1 MQLDTSITLKNSTIT
16 LDGTTGSRFTGSY
29 DTCTISDFDGT
40 DANSDYNTGIKLNNC
55 NVSKCNFFP
64 SKDTIMTNNTFNTFR
79 VRLDNGSLVFTGND
93 IQSNPKNTSM
103 PIVQLNGGKS
113 ATIKK
118 NTLGSAVT
126 VDLYTNPANI
136 PVITDDENTGDY
148 VDDFN
153 WNIKVE
159 DNESPQFNYYKAGLY
174 HANGIDG
181 RGIKI
186 GLFDSSYRSATNNDL
201 VVKDLNNTTAST
213 DDHATMVA
221 GAIGSKKFGVA
232 PGAELYNVVGE
243 KTSTDVTGIAGAI
256 DKAIAGGI
264 KIFVIT
270 AGWSGMNS
278 ISDDN
283 LKQISDAFDRAK
295 EAGMFVFLSGG
306 NTANSMLCER
316 PQEIGWK
323 VIMIGGCDANG
334 EYANQGTENY
344 YSAVSSFFN
353 CYSYKGKNFA
363 TGMNDGTSIGTP
375 LAAGLCALMLQ
386 QKPDFTPDE
395 LRRYLIDTAKYP
407 DPDTSNTK
415 KGIIQLTR
423 INKNTKY
430 VTQSE
435 IDAEE
440 AKFVD
445 MTKVNLKNIGDYKY
459 NSSNKQYEL
468 TVSKGTVLDLSHT
481 LEPSNCTD
489 HVRWSCGRKDLFT
502 IDNDNNRVTC
512 SSTASGF
519 NIIQAKDRH
528 YNTLLRLKVTIS

>member
-1 MQLDTSITLKNSTIT
+1 MQIDTSITLKNSTIT
-16 LDGTTGSRFTGSY
+16 LDGSTNSRFTGSY
-29 DTCTISDFDGT
+29 DTCTIKNFDGS
-40 DANSDYNTGIKLNNC
+40 DSNSDYNTGIKLNNC
-55 NVSKCNFFP
+55 DVSNSNFFP
-64 SKDTIMTNNTFNTFR
+64 SKDTIMTNNTFSKFR
-79 VRLDNGSLVFTGND
+79 VRLDGSTLVFTGNN
-93 IQSNPKNTSM
+93 ITSNPKNTSM
-103 PIVQLNGGKS
+103 PIVQLNGGTK
-113 ATIKK
+113 ATIMN

-126 VDLYTNPANI
+126 VDLYTNPAGI
-136 PVITDDENTGDY
+136 EVITGEY

-153 WNIKVE
+153 WDIEVE

-186 GLFDSSYRSATNNDL
+186 GLFDTSYRSATNNDL

-270 AGWSGMNS
+270 AGWSGMNA
-278 ISDDN
+278 ISNDN
-283 LKQISDAFDRAK
+283 LQQISDAFDRAK

-306 NTANSMLCER
+306 NTSNSMLCER

-353 CYSYKGKNFA
+353 CYSYKNKNFA

-445 MTKVNLKNIGDYKY
+445 MTAVNLKNIGDYKY
-459 NSSNKQYEL
+459 NSSTKQYEL

-519 NIIQAKDRH
+519 NILQAKDRH

>member
-1 MQLDTSITLKNSTIT
+1 
-16 LDGTTGSRFTGSY
+16 
-29 DTCTISDFDGT
+29 
-40 DANSDYNTGIKLNNC
+40 
-55 NVSKCNFFP
+55 
-64 SKDTIMTNNTFNTFR
+64 
-79 VRLDNGSLVFTGND
+79 
-93 IQSNPKNTSM
+93 
-103 PIVQLNGGKS
+103 
-113 ATIKK
+113 
-118 NTLGSAVT
+118 
-126 VDLYTNPANI
+126 
-136 PVITDDENTGDY
+136 
-148 VDDFN
+148 
-153 WNIKVE
+153 
-159 DNESPQFNYYKAGLY
+159 
-174 HANGIDG
+174 
-181 RGIKI
+181 
-186 GLFDSSYRSATNNDL
+186 
-201 VVKDLNNTTAST
+201 
-213 DDHATMVA
+213 MVA

-243 KTSTDVTGIAGAI
+243 KTPTEVTGIAGAI

-278 ISDDN
+278 ISNDN
-283 LKQISDAFDRAK
+283 LQQISKAFDRAK

-306 NTANSMLCER
+306 NTANSMLLER

-353 CYSYKGKNFA
+353 CYSYKGNNFA

-445 MTKVNLKNIGDYKY
+445 MTAVNLKNIGDYKY
-459 NSSNKQYEL
+459 NSSNNQYEL